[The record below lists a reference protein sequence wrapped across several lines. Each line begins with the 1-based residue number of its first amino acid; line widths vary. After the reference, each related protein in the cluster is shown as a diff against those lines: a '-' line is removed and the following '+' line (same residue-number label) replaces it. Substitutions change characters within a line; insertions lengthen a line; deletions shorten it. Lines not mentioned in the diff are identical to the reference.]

1 MFSLVAK
8 LPRAARIVVLVP
20 LLSLLLSGCGFNDIP
35 TYEEQAKAKW
45 SEVLNQY
52 QRRSDL
58 IPNLVETVKGF
69 AKQESTVLEAVTAA
83 RAQATSIQVNASTI
97 TDPDAF
103 KKFQDAQ
110 AQLSGTL
117 GRLLAISESYPDLKS
132 NQNFL
137 ALQSQLEGTE
147 NRIAVA
153 RRDYIEAVRLYN
165 TELRTFPGRIWA
177 AIFYTSNK
185 PMAEFTVDDSVKRV
199 PQVKFP

>member
-1 MFSLVAK
+1 MSGSVAK
-8 LPRAARIVVLVP
+8 LPRAVRIAALIP
-20 LLSLLLSGCGFNDIP
+20 LLSLILSGCGFNDIP

-69 AKQESTVLEAVTAA
+69 AKQESSVLEAVTAA
-83 RAQATSIQVNASTI
+83 RAQATSIQVGAGTI
-97 TDPDAF
+97 TDPEAF

-110 AQLSGTL
+110 AQLSGSL
-117 GRLLAISESYPDLKS
+117 GRLLAVSERYPDLKS

-147 NRIAVA
+147 NRISVA
-153 RRDYIEAVRLYN
+153 RRDYIEAVRSL
-165 TELRTFPGRIWA
+165 
-177 AIFYTSNK
+177 
-185 PMAEFTVDDSVKRV
+185 
-199 PQVKFP
+199 